1 MAGYKWTDIGVIPED
16 WDVMPISSLCEI
28 VSGGTPSTA
37 NPAFWFKGD
46 KPWCTPS
53 DITGTSG
60 KYLYKTDRNITS
72 LGLSKSSAN
81 LLPEGTLLL
90 CSRATIGEVKIAK
103 TKIATNQGFKSLV
116 CNSIDNEFMYYKVL
130 TLKDKL
136 LQFSIGSTFLEFSKK
151 DIARLHIDVPKP
163 EEQKAIAAAL
173 SDVDGLIESLEQLI
187 AKKRDMKT
195 AVMQQLLTGK
205 KRLPGFDGGWEEKSI
220 KEIAPLQRGFDLP
233 KSQIKKGNIPVA
245 YSNGIMAYHNK
256 AMVKGPGV
264 YTGRSGTIGKAN
276 YIASDYW
283 PHNTSL
289 WVTNFFDNDPKFV
302 FYLYGFI
309 GFSRFSSGSGV
320 PTLNRNDAHDFRC
333 IIPKPE
339 EQAAIATILSDM
351 DTEIDA
357 LEQRFEKVRSLK
369 TGMMQ
374 ELLTGK
380 TRLIQPIKRIQK
392 LKSKRH
398 EHFEDAVIIAV
409 LADRFG
415 TRRYPL
421 GRFRYTKFSYL
432 LRRHIQQ
439 STEQY
444 LKKAAGPYN
453 PRTRYSGAE
462 KIARDKKYVQVEGKG
477 FIAGRSVYEAKEYF
491 SKWFGLD
498 LLDWLEQF
506 RKIKN
511 EHLEL
516 WTTVDVAMQELRRKN
531 KKVTVDQIK
540 GILESHQEWKD
551 KLKKKVFSDI
561 NIQRAINKSLHLF
574 GH

>member
-1 MAGYKWTDIGVIPED
+1 MAELKAGYKKTDIGVIPED
-16 WDVMPISSLCEI
+16 WGVMPISSLCEI

-205 KRLPGFDGGWEEKSI
+205 KRLPGFDGGWEELTLEDVCSEIGDGTHYTPKYVSEGIPFYSVENVTANDFDNVKYITHEEHNLLVKRCRPEKGDVLLTRIGSIGDTRLIDWEIDASIYVSLALLKTNQKAEAAYVYEYTKSSFFI
-220 KEIAPLQRGFDLP
+220 KDIESRSLLNATPKKINMGDIKGVPINCP
-233 KSQIKKGNIPVA
+233 KS
-245 YSNGIMAYHNK
+245 
-256 AMVKGPGV
+256 
-264 YTGRSGTIGKAN
+264 R
-276 YIASDYW
+276 
-283 PHNTSL
+283 
-289 WVTNFFDNDPKFV
+289 
-302 FYLYGFI
+302 
-309 GFSRFSSGSGV
+309 
-320 PTLNRNDAHDFRC
+320 
-333 IIPKPE
+333 E
-339 EQAAIATILSDM
+339 EQLAIATILSDM
-351 DTEIDA
+351 DSEIDA
-357 LEQRFEKVRSLK
+357 LEQRLEKNRCLK

-380 TRLIQPIKRIQK
+380 TRLIK
-392 LKSKRH
+392 
-398 EHFEDAVIIAV
+398 
-409 LADRFG
+409 
-415 TRRYPL
+415 
-421 GRFRYTKFSYL
+421 
-432 LRRHIQQ
+432 
-439 STEQY
+439 
-444 LKKAAGPYN
+444 
-453 PRTRYSGAE
+453 
-462 KIARDKKYVQVEGKG
+462 
-477 FIAGRSVYEAKEYF
+477 
-491 SKWFGLD
+491 
-498 LLDWLEQF
+498 
-506 RKIKN
+506 
-511 EHLEL
+511 
-516 WTTVDVAMQELRRKN
+516 M
-531 KKVTVDQIK
+531 
-540 GILESHQEWKD
+540 D
-551 KLKKKVFSDI
+551 KLQEAV
-561 NIQRAINKSLHLF
+561 A
-574 GH
+574 